1 MMLLLFMPITWI
13 IGMGILFLE
22 TVSYFVVKN
31 ERFLTIQKSNTY
43 QIVLGILLAIL
54 FVIPFFK

>member
-1 MMLLLFMPITWI
+1 MPITWI